1 MKVDER
7 IVIKMPKYI
16 SKGTNHRKA
25 VWANAACRRA
35 LWVARNRIIDEQGLD
50 IFNVFIMTDCIEVT
64 VRGELE
70 AKPSTTKIPKGKPG
84 RPRKG

>member
-1 MKVDER
+1 MKIDER

-16 SKGTNHRKA
+16 ARGTNHKKA

-35 LWVARNRIIDEQGLD
+35 MWAARNRIIDGCGLD

-64 VRGELE
+64 VRGDLE
-70 AKPSTTKIPKGKPG
+70 ANPTTTKVPKGKPG
-84 RPRKG
+84 RPPKR